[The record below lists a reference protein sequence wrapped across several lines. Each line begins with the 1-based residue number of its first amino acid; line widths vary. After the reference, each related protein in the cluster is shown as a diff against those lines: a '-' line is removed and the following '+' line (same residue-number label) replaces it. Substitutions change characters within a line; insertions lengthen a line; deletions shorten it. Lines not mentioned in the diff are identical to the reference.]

1 MTQRAIERSSRKTA
15 DPQNRAL
22 AHAARRLPNM
32 RRSPVS
38 ALDSKPL
45 PGFDPDLPHPVTRQV
60 RQSARLEG
68 TAGDIMLAARELYE
82 TEGVVATSMA
92 AIARKAGVA
101 RSLLYYY
108 FPDKQ
113 AVTDAVIEDYLED
126 LVESVSTWNELRAFG
141 ETPSELKNCVSM
153 LRRALYTAS
162 GDPRPMFSVL
172 EELGLRDRFATQA
185 VREVVACIQNY
196 IVSEYMAYRTIEIQL
211 IPETFGLLIFGLAG
225 MMKAKPDI
233 TDDELA
239 TLIAQTL
246 RLDMTVIDPPPWP
259 EHPDAPS
266 RPTPSSDGAA

>member
-1 MTQRAIERSSRKTA
+1 M
-15 DPQNRAL
+15 
-22 AHAARRLPNM
+22 
-32 RRSPVS
+32 S
-38 ALDSKPL
+38 ALDNKPL

-60 RQSARLEG
+60 RQTRGLKEPPATSCWR
-68 TAGDIMLAARELYE
+68 RELYE
-82 TEGVVATSMA
+82 TEGVTATSMA

-162 GDPRPMFSVL
+162 GEPRPMFSVL

>member
-1 MTQRAIERSSRKTA
+1 M
-15 DPQNRAL
+15 
-22 AHAARRLPNM
+22 
-32 RRSPVS
+32 S

-82 TEGVVATSMA
+82 TEGVAATSMA

-259 EHPDAPS
+259 EHPEAPS

>member
-1 MTQRAIERSSRKTA
+1 M
-15 DPQNRAL
+15 
-22 AHAARRLPNM
+22 
-32 RRSPVS
+32 S
-38 ALDSKPL
+38 ALDSKPI

-82 TEGVVATSMA
+82 TEGVAATSMA

-162 GDPRPMFSVL
+162 GEPRPMFSVL
-172 EELGLRDRFATQA
+172 EEL
-185 VREVVACIQNY
+185 
-196 IVSEYMAYRTIEIQL
+196 
-211 IPETFGLLIFGLAG
+211 GLLIFGLAG

>member
-1 MTQRAIERSSRKTA
+1 
-15 DPQNRAL
+15 
-22 AHAARRLPNM
+22 
-32 RRSPVS
+32 
-38 ALDSKPL
+38 
-45 PGFDPDLPHPVTRQV
+45 
-60 RQSARLEG
+60 
-68 TAGDIMLAARELYE
+68 
-82 TEGVVATSMA
+82 MA

-162 GDPRPMFSVL
+162 GEPRPMFSVL